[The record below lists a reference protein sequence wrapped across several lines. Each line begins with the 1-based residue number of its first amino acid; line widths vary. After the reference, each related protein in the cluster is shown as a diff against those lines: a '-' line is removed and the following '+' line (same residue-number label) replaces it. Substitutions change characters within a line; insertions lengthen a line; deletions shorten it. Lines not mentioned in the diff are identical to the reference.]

1 MLNNKRET
9 NTNVSAAEVTHSD
22 DSFRWS
28 TFENSLQRLARS
40 RWTGYLY
47 RIYRVCTFWQYSS
60 IFYLFIY
67 FISNKLTKKDP
78 LKKIELKSF
87 ESYVKTM
94 KKIKKIWWILL
105 KRTPY
110 RALGIFVLEGG
121 INRSCLDVKRPIEN
135 LDEFRISDSKLR
147 FFQRKNNTRAM

>member
-28 TFENSLQRLARS
+28 TFENCLQRLARS

-60 IFYLFIY
+60 IFYLFIF
-67 FISNKLTKKDP
+67 FISDKLTKKDP
-78 LKKIELKSF
+78 LKKIELKLF
-87 ESYVKTM
+87 ESKDDEED
-94 KKIKKIWWILL
+94 KKKIWWILL